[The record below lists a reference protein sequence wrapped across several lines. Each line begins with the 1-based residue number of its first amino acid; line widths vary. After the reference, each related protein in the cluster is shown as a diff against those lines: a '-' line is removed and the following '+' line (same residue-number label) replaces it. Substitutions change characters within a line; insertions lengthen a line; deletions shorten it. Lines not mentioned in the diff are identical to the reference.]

1 MLEHIRVIDLCDG
14 ISQFAGHILTRL
26 GAEVIAVEPER
37 GVSTRLTG
45 PYVADDPDPDFS
57 LTHWAY
63 NRGKKSV
70 VLDIESEE
78 GRTRFR
84 DLVQS
89 ADILFEDQRPGY
101 LHSLD
106 LAYEDIKEINPKIIH
121 ASITPYGL
129 TGPRSHWS
137 GTDLTAVAGSSFMHA
152 SGDAD
157 RAPLRVGVP
166 HSFLHAAADAA
177 AASLIALQERYRSGT
192 GQHIDVSAQE
202 SLTIGFP
209 QNVAP
214 LENALASDRMAGGIS
229 LGGMDI
235 PLLFPCLDGYTICV
249 ILPGA
254 AFAPFARRL
263 TEWLEEEDA
272 ADDNLI
278 SIDWENLGVQLFAGE
293 VSFDVVAAAFAT
305 YGRFLASKSKAELW
319 DAALERN
326 LLITPSMT
334 IADLVEYE
342 HLEAREFWD
351 VKPDGK
357 GGEAKHPG
365 GLVKFKNSDADFG
378 GIPATLGQHSDSISL
393 DRATSLDIR
402 EPVTDSLPLEG
413 LKVVEF
419 SWVIATPS
427 AVRILCDYGAEVVKV
442 ETASRPDTMRTVN
455 PFVNEDPHPDN
466 SVGYGVYNAGKRSL
480 SLDLSKPE
488 SKEVVF
494 DLIRWADIATE
505 SFAPGAMG
513 RLGFGYDV
521 LSEINPGLIM
531 LSSSLLGQSGPH
543 STLAGYGFMAAA
555 IAGYYELTGWPD
567 RPPAGPYGPYTD
579 YLAPRIVVS
588 SLMAALEKRRETG
601 LGEHIDLSQTECA
614 LHYLAPAILDQ
625 SVNGRT
631 IQRAGNDDPNIFPH
645 GVFPADGNDS
655 WLAGACSDESWPQL
669 ADLLG
674 LQDLSD
680 ANQTARREQ
689 RTIIDE
695 RLSAWS
701 SVRDSTAA
709 AEELQGLGVAAY
721 PVHDAAGTNSDPQLA
736 HRQHQIQVPQSHA
749 GTMWTHSCRTKMS
762 RTPAVLNRGGPCLGE
777 DNFEVLSELLGYS
790 VEQIADLAVAEV
802 LE

>member
-14 ISQFAGHILTRL
+14 VSQFAGHILARL
-26 GAEVIAVEPER
+26 GAEVIAVEPGG
-37 GVSTRLTG
+37 GVSTRHSG
-45 PYVADDPDPDFS
+45 PYVADDPHLDFS

-70 VLDIESEE
+70 VLDIELEQDREKFLS
-78 GRTRFR
+78 
-84 DLVQS
+84 LVQS
-89 ADILFEDQRPGY
+89 ADILFEDCQPGY
-101 LHSLD
+101 LESLGLSPLD
-106 LAYEDIKEINPKIIH
+106 LANTNPQIIH

-129 TGPRSHWS
+129 TGPRSNWL
-137 GTDLTAVAGSSFMHA
+137 GTDLTAVAGSSFLYA

-157 RAPLRVGVP
+157 RAPLRIGVP
-166 HSFLHAAADAA
+166 HSFLHGAADAA
-177 AASLIALQERYRSGT
+177 AASLVALQERNRSGI

-202 SLTIGFP
+202 SVTIGFP

-214 LENALASDRMAGGIS
+214 MENALPADRMAGGIRI
-229 LGGMDI
+229 GGMEI

-249 ILPGA
+249 ILPGV
-254 AFAPFARRL
+254 AFAPFCRRL
-263 TEWLEEEDA
+263 TDWLEEEGASDE
-272 ADDNLI
+272 NLR
-278 SIDWENLGVQLFAGE
+278 SIDWVNIGVQLFAGE
-293 VSFDVVAAAFAT
+293 VSFDTVAAAFAT

-334 IADLVEYE
+334 IADLVDYE

-351 VKPDGK
+351 VQPDGQ
-357 GGEAKHPG
+357 GGEVKFPG
-365 GLVKFKNSDADFG
+365 ELVKFKNNSASFPG
-378 GIPATLGQHSDSISL
+378 RPPTLGEHNDSIAL
-393 DRATSLDIR
+393 ERPNEIHVR
-402 EPVTDSLPLEG
+402 EPATDSLPLEG

-427 AVRILCDYGAEVVKV
+427 AVRILCDYGADVVKV

-488 SKEVVF
+488 AKDVVF

-505 SFAPGAMG
+505 SFAPGAME
-513 RLGFGYDV
+513 RLGFGYEV
-521 LSEINPGLIM
+521 LSEINPALIM

-543 STLAGYGFMAAA
+543 STLAGYGYMAAA
-555 IAGYYELTGWPD
+555 IAGYYELTGWAD

-579 YLAPRIVVS
+579 FLAPRIVVS

-601 LGEHIDLSQTECA
+601 LGEYIDLSQTECA

-625 SVNGRT
+625 NINGRT
-631 IQRAGNDDPNIFPH
+631 IQRSGNDDPNMFPH
-645 GVFPADGNDS
+645 GVFPAHGDDS
-655 WLAGACSDESWPQL
+655 WLAIACSDDSWPRL
-669 ADLLG
+669 ANLLELG
-674 LQDLSD
+674 ELAEADQE
-680 ANQTARREQ
+680 TRRSQ
-689 RTIIDE
+689 RATIDE
-695 RLSAWS
+695 QISAWS
-701 SVRDSTAA
+701 SVRDSTTA
-709 AEELQGLGVAAY
+709 AEELQALGVAAY

-749 GTMWTHSCRTKMS
+749 GQMWTHSCRTKMS

-790 VEQIADLAVAEV
+790 MDQIADLAAAEV